1 VGQGSIGSDS
11 THTSTS
17 TTPLGGIGFEG
28 SMIPWATF
36 TACRPT
42 STHPDCK
49 RCASSSLVIPWLTG
63 TRWICGMLVLH
74 QVVELQGA
82 WHLLPLIQV
91 RNAVPRP
98 CPPRALVVDRGGL
111 VDTPGIPLAEG
122 KWKRG
127 RKGSKLFAVNG
138 LELAVQYGVVE
149 RSVHRPVE
157 IWEALGLEIEE
168 LGRFL
173 TMDQSRWEAFWSG
186 STIGLWHEPPAG
198 TVVAAQIKLVRKVWP
213 EG

>member
-1 VGQGSIGSDS
+1 MDGPGPALLGVSANHSVAVSPPPVVALEDVPVVAPGRGPLLAQSNSPDWYIWYSKW
-11 THTSTS
+11 S

-91 RNAVPRP
+91 RNAVSRP
-98 CPPRALVVDRGGL
+98 CPPRTR
-111 VDTPGIPLAEG
+111 
-122 KWKRG
+122 
-127 RKGSKLFAVNG
+127 
-138 LELAVQYGVVE
+138 
-149 RSVHRPVE
+149 
-157 IWEALGLEIEE
+157 
-168 LGRFL
+168 
-173 TMDQSRWEAFWSG
+173 
-186 STIGLWHEPPAG
+186 
-198 TVVAAQIKLVRKVWP
+198 
-213 EG
+213 